1 MAKVVCNVRF
11 LELNNVIDNIFSTE
25 LYNNE
30 SAIIVNNISDHQMIS
45 AYSRN
50 TDKTNSTS
58 SKKFM
63 EIEKN

>member
-11 LELNNVIDNIFSTE
+11 LELINVIDNIISTE

-30 SAIIVNNISDHQMIS
+30 SAIIVNNISDHQMIC

-50 TDKTNSTS
+50 TDKTNFTS

-63 EIEKN
+63 EIEIN